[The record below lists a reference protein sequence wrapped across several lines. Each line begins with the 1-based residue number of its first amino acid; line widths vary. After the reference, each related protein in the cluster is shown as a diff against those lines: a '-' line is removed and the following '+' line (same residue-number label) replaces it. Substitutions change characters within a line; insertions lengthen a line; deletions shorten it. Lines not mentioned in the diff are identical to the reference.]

1 MIVEVR
7 GITKRYGELVAVKG
21 LSFEVDSGE
30 IFGLLGPNGAGKTTT
45 IRILMDIFRPD
56 EGEVRIF
63 GRKPSEVK
71 EKVGYLPEERGL
83 YQGLRVLETLVYL
96 AQLKGVPER
105 VARDRA
111 LALLERVELADKA
124 RNRVKELSK
133 GMQQKL
139 QFVASIIHD
148 PELVF
153 LDEPFQGLDP
163 VNVELVKG
171 MIKELQSQGKTIV
184 LSSHQM
190 NLVEAL
196 CDRILLI
203 NKGESVLYGPL
214 REIKRRFAPNSVL
227 VKSPG
232 LPPSIPGVAS
242 ASRKDDAF
250 LLALADGVSPQDL
263 LRALVEAGV
272 EIEAFEVAPVP
283 LEEIFVKVVRE
294 EREGAS
300 FQGLDHSQA

>member
-1 MIVEVR
+1 MVIEVR
-7 GITKRYGELVAVKG
+7 NVVKKYGEFVAVKG
-21 LSFEVDSGE
+21 LSFEVNRGE

-45 IRILMDIFRPD
+45 IRILMDLFKPD
-56 EGEVRIF
+56 EGEVRVL
-63 GRKPSEVK
+63 GQKPSEVK

-83 YQGLRVLETLVYL
+83 YQGLRVLETLIYF
-96 AQLKGVPER
+96 AQLKGVPGPIAKER
-105 VARDRA
+105 AISLLEKVDLLDRA
-111 LALLERVELADKA
+111 RS
-124 RNRVKELSK
+124 RVKELSK

-139 QFVASIIHD
+139 QFIVSIVHD

-163 VNVELVKG
+163 VNVDLMKGLIRELRD
-171 MIKELQSQGKTIV
+171 EGKTVV

-203 NKGESVLYGPL
+203 NRGERVLYGHL
-214 REIKRRFAPNSVL
+214 RDIKRQFAPNSVL
-227 VKSPG
+227 VKSPS
-232 LPPSIPGVAS
+232 LPPSIPGVANVEK
-242 ASRKDDAF
+242 KDEAF
-250 LLALADGVSPQDL
+250 LLTLTGELSPQDVL
-263 LRALVEAGV
+263 KALIEAGV

-294 EREGAS
+294 GKGAS
-300 FQGLDHSQA
+300 L

>member
-1 MIVEVR
+1 MVIEVR
-7 GITKRYGELVAVKG
+7 NIVKKYGEFVAVKG
-21 LSFEVDSGE
+21 LSFEVNKGE

-45 IRILMDIFRPD
+45 IRILIDLFKPD
-56 EGEVRIF
+56 EGEVKIL
-63 GRKPSEVK
+63 GQKPSEVK

-83 YQGLRVLETLVYL
+83 YQGLRVLETLIYF
-96 AQLKGVPER
+96 AQLKGVPGPRAKER
-105 VARDRA
+105 AIKLLEKVDLLDRA
-111 LALLERVELADKA
+111 
-124 RNRVKELSK
+124 RNKVKELSK

-139 QFVASIIHD
+139 QFIASIVHD

-163 VNVELVKG
+163 VNVDIIKGLIRELR
-171 MIKELQSQGKTIV
+171 EEGKTVV

-203 NKGESVLYGPL
+203 NRGERVLYGPL
-214 REIKRRFAPNSVL
+214 RDIKKQFAPNSVL
-227 VKSPG
+227 VKSPN
-232 LPPSIPGVAS
+232 LPPSIPGVATVE
-242 ASRKDDAF
+242 RKNDAF
-250 LLALADGVSPQDL
+250 LLTLTGELPPGNVLKALI
-263 LRALVEAGV
+263 EAGV

-294 EREGAS
+294 GKGAS
-300 FQGLDHSQA
+300 F

>member
-1 MIVEVR
+1 MEIAGLKMVIEVR
-7 GITKRYGELVAVKG
+7 NIVKKYGEFVAVKG
-21 LSFEVDSGE
+21 LSFEVNKGE

-45 IRILMDIFRPD
+45 IRILIDLFKPD
-56 EGEVRIF
+56 EGEVKIL
-63 GRKPSEVK
+63 GQKPSEVK

-83 YQGLRVLETLVYL
+83 YQGLRVLETLIYF
-96 AQLKGVPER
+96 AQLKGVPGPRAKER
-105 VARDRA
+105 AIKLLEKVDLLDRA
-111 LALLERVELADKA
+111 
-124 RNRVKELSK
+124 RNKVKELSK

-139 QFVASIIHD
+139 QFIASIVHD

-163 VNVELVKG
+163 VNVDIIKGLIRELR
-171 MIKELQSQGKTIV
+171 EEGKTVV

-203 NKGESVLYGPL
+203 NRGERVLYGPL
-214 REIKRRFAPNSVL
+214 RDIKKQFAPNSVL
-227 VKSPG
+227 VKSPN
-232 LPPSIPGVAS
+232 LPPSIPGVATVE
-242 ASRKDDAF
+242 RKNDAF
-250 LLALADGVSPQDL
+250 LLTLTGELPPGNVLKALI
-263 LRALVEAGV
+263 EAGV

-294 EREGAS
+294 GKGAS
-300 FQGLDHSQA
+300 F